1 MPRQYERE
9 KYGPC
14 PWHIHLRWLKNIDS
28 SVVHTSWNASKLLNW
43 LLHNPASIP
52 VTYPDLS
59 MTFFPFTQLSM
70 FFNIL
75 ENSQI
80 LYPWPFRAYPHC
92 GRCQW
97 LSARK
102 LSSQKSSP
110 QCLYYISEK
119 LNFVFS
125 WTKCQYKSLHFTQ
138 KNCIPKIIYTLFSNL
153 WEKIF
158 IGVTVIKAFIAHL
171 FFSLVFWFHLSF
183 ARNSKLLRLDGLLAI
198 TLAQDS
204 RTHSGWAAPK
214 H

>member
-1 MPRQYERE
+1 
-9 KYGPC
+9 
-14 PWHIHLRWLKNIDS
+14 
-28 SVVHTSWNASKLLNW
+28 
-43 LLHNPASIP
+43 
-52 VTYPDLS
+52 
-59 MTFFPFTQLSM
+59 M

-171 FFSLVFWFHLSF
+171 FFFFSTGILISFIFCKKLQIVEAGWSSCHHPSTRFKNALWLGRSKTLISLQVRRNMLVKLKLYFKTNSAWGINSF
-183 ARNSKLLRLDGLLAI
+183 ELNC
-198 TLAQDS
+198 T
-204 RTHSGWAAPK
+204 
-214 H
+214 